1 MEQIIF
7 CGAVKRS
14 IFRATTCGL
23 ARKTIR
29 FLAPV
34 TLIACL
40 SACSPVEPAKFTAAP
55 TDDVQENPSDRARQK
70 IEQILDNGSRSQVSP
85 RTTTLTE
92 DELNQLLLVHMKEI
106 MPQGLSDPHVRL
118 IGNNILIARMVVDM
132 NEYKRRRRGRGA
144 LGPLALLSGKVP
156 VTARGVL
163 QTQDGQGQFKLQ
175 GSEVSG
181 VPLPPAFVREMITA
195 LSRSRRNP
203 EGYDV
208 EKPFS
213 LPASIRE
220 VTINPKEA
228 VVKQ

>member
-1 MEQIIF
+1 M
-7 CGAVKRS
+7 
-14 IFRATTCGL
+14 
-23 ARKTIR
+23 
-29 FLAPV
+29 

-40 SACSPVEPAKFTAAP
+40 WGCGAVEPAKFSAAP
-55 TDDVQENPSDRARQK
+55 MDEVQENPSERARQK
-70 IEQILDNGSRSQVSP
+70 IEQILDNGSRSSVSP
-85 RTTTLTE
+85 RTTSLTE
-92 DELNQLLLVHMKEI
+92 EELNQFLLLHMKEI

-132 NEYKRRRRGRGA
+132 NEYKRRRRGRG

-163 QTQDGQGQFKLQ
+163 QARDGQGQFTLQ

-181 VPLPPAFVREMITA
+181 VPLPPAFVREMLTA

-208 EKPFS
+208 ERPFA
-213 LPASIRE
+213 LPANIRE
-220 VTINPKEA
+220 VTIHPKEA
-228 VVKQ
+228 VVLQ